1 MIHRVVLGSI
11 ERFIGIITEHYAG
24 AFPVWLAPVQV
35 RVLTI
40 TDRANE
46 AAEKVAAALD
56 AAGLRVEKD
65 LRNEKIGKKIA
76 EGRSQK
82 IPYLLILGDKEA
94 ESGTV
99 AVRSRGGDE
108 GVMGSRRLHRAR
120 ERGSPH
126 KEKLKFDIINNCTP
140 PNYEKRFGGVFMT
153 KYGIKRAC
161 IAIAVLFAVNIA
173 VITLA
178 QRADAAS
185 YKRGSTGSVVSEIQQ
200 KLKDWGYYSAE
211 VDGVYGSRTE
221 AAVLLFQQKNGLA
234 ADGKAGAETLAALGI
249 SSAGLIEQNTS
260 GDVALLARLISAEA
274 RGESYEGQV
283 AVGAVV
289 MNRIAHPSFPNTL
302 SGVIYQRGA
311 FSCLDDGQ
319 FDEPV
324 AQSAYAA
331 ARDAMNGYD
340 PTGGAIYYF
349 NPVTATSKWIW
360 SRPLIVQIGKHRF
373 CA

>member
-1 MIHRVVLGSI
+1 
-11 ERFIGIITEHYAG
+11 
-24 AFPVWLAPVQV
+24 
-35 RVLTI
+35 
-40 TDRANE
+40 
-46 AAEKVAAALD
+46 
-56 AAGLRVEKD
+56 
-65 LRNEKIGKKIA
+65 
-76 EGRSQK
+76 
-82 IPYLLILGDKEA
+82 
-94 ESGTV
+94 
-99 AVRSRGGDE
+99 
-108 GVMGSRRLHRAR
+108 
-120 ERGSPH
+120 
-126 KEKLKFDIINNCTP
+126 
-140 PNYEKRFGGVFMT
+140 MT

-173 VITLA
+173 VISFA

-200 KLKDWGYYSAE
+200 KLKDWGYYSAD
-211 VDGVYGSRTE
+211 VDGIYGSRTE

-234 ADGKAGAETLAALGI
+234 ADGKAGTETLAALGI

-349 NPVTATSKWIW
+349 NPATATSQWIW